1 LTVGFSWCLLTL
13 EETRS
18 LLLKPSAENAEKP
31 VEKREL
37 QFGSVNFVTG
47 KSLDGHHG
55 ESSRQLDS
63 PKEPND
69 LLLSNMLKKDNELK
83 SVKLSNEHLPVVLQ
97 TPKENGT
104 IDDSTHGSPHIN
116 GEEVKPDGI
125 GLTSLHISQNEDGPS
140 NQFSS
145 SKLLNTERNGDYVDS
160 SVFLANHDF
169 QKTSNGPVMSSRNLL
184 PRGLINSVNLC
195 FLHATLQALLSCSP
209 FVQLLQELRTRN
221 IPKVYFLDA
230 IVCIVSF
237 CVYVNTTSAGIVYA
251 MSMLSK
257 YSLQYMPNL
266 CPSCTLIF

>member
-1 LTVGFSWCLLTL
+1 MVLVFGSFS
-13 EETRS
+13 EDETRS
-18 LLLKPSAENAEKP
+18 LLLKQSSGNAEKP

-55 ESSRQLDS
+55 ESSRQLDC
-63 PKEPND
+63 PKEPSD

-83 SVKLSNEHLPVVLQ
+83 SVKISNEHLPVVLQ
-97 TPKENGT
+97 TTKENGI

-116 GEEVKPDGI
+116 GEDVKPDGI

-145 SKLLNTERNGDYVDS
+145 LKLQNTELNGDYVDS
-160 SVFLANHDF
+160 SVFLAKDDF
-169 QKTSNGPVMSSRNLL
+169 QKTSNGPVLSSRNLL
-184 PRGLINSVNLC
+184 PRGLINSGNLC

-221 IPKVYFLDA
+221 IPKVHFLDA
-230 IVCIVSF
+230 IM
-237 CVYVNTTSAGIVYA
+237 YVMA
-251 MSMLSK
+251 MLSK
-257 YSLQYMPNL
+257 YNLQYMPNM